1 MLNILIVDDH
11 PLARK
16 GIKSIL
22 KGNIENC
29 CVSEEACVKGA
40 LGALRL
46 GTIHVM
52 FVDLNLGGEFG
63 LDIVREGGSISP
75 GTKFILITTYI
86 SKEDYKTAEELNVSG
101 YLSKSAAPEDI
112 VYIVDLVTR
121 GKKYIDSDLIA
132 FDKSDRSGVN
142 TAQLTDRERE
152 VLTELAK
159 GISNEEIA
167 KRLFISINTVKKHI
181 SSIMSKLN
189 LQNRMQL
196 ILYVN
201 KYGLAST
208 GLMCCTEA
216 PYISV
221 KRGNSLEKA

>member
-1 MLNILIVDDH
+1 VLNILIVDDH

-16 GIKSIL
+16 GIISIL
-22 KGNIENC
+22 KDNIDNC
-29 CVSEEACVKGA
+29 CISEETCVKGA

-46 GTIHVM
+46 GTVHVM

-63 LDIVREGGSISP
+63 LDIVREGGCISP

-86 SKEDYKTAEELNVSG
+86 SKEDYKKAEELNVSG

-121 GKKYIDSDLIA
+121 GKKYIDSDLIS
-132 FDKSDRSGVN
+132 FDNSDRSGDT

-159 GISNEEIA
+159 GISNEEIS
-167 KRLFISINTVKKHI
+167 KRLFISINTVKKHL

-201 KYGLAST
+201 KYGLADT
-208 GLMCCTEA
+208 GLMYCAQA
-216 PYISV
+216 PCIRV
-221 KRGNSLEKA
+221 KRGN